1 MPGDRGPTAPPAP
14 PGFGRDAAPSLEEQ
28 VPVDGRRR
36 DVELGGDRGQVANL
50 DAAGVQLPS
59 EFRQQP
65 RPLRSRRL
73 GSRGRHRSR
82 RPTLLPRPMPTP
94 RATPAWN
101 PTPRR
106 HHNLAAAPPAR
117 HHIRAPG
124 CVPAY
129 ATVHPGHLPLTVPT
143 TTPEP
148 THTSCT
154 PVPALCGRN
163 VRTKPEGVSMDVESC
178 PRCGRPVHW
187 SERGRRAR
195 WCSQACRRA
204 AYEERRAAATG
215 AIAVRVVQRETT
227 REPSPAECV
236 TRMLGYPRAC
246 REVLNGLTT
255 LAGQRATGH
264 RSPHRHPHHAGTTR
278 AHPHRRRHLVT
289 AMPRAAP
296 PMSTVGVGY
305 THDGHPHPDTYR
317 VQSG

>member
-1 MPGDRGPTAPPAP
+1 MAVDATSNSAVIA
-14 PGFGRDAAPSLEEQ
+14 GRSQ
-28 VPVDGRRR
+28 TSTRPVFSCRVSSASNLGHS
-36 DVELGGDRGQVANL
+36 EAGAWEAGGDTGPAARRCSHARCRHPEPHQRGTRPR
-50 DAAGVQLPS
+50 AATTTSPPHHPHATTSGRQGASPRMPPSIPGTSHLPCQ
-59 EFRQQP
+59 R
-65 RPLRSRRL
+65 
-73 GSRGRHRSR
+73 
-82 RPTLLPRPMPTP
+82 LPRN
-94 RATPAWN
+94 R
-101 PTPRR
+101 
-106 HHNLAAAPPAR
+106 
-117 HHIRAPG
+117 
-124 CVPAY
+124 
-129 ATVHPGHLPLTVPT
+129 
-143 TTPEP
+143 
-148 THTSCT
+148 HTSCT

-236 TRMLGYPRAC
+236 TRVLGYPRAC

-255 LAGQRATGH
+255 LAGQRTTGH
-264 RSPHRHPHHAGTTR
+264 RSPHRHPHRPGTTR